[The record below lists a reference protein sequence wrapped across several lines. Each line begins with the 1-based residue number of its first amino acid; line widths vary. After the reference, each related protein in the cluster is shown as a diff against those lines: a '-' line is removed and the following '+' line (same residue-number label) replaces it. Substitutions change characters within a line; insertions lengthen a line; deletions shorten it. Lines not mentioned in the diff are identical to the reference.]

1 MIALAVAA
9 CVASVSEAC
18 PFGRRKA
25 KCQTQADC
33 TVEIAKPVEVV
44 EGKPVIVPV
53 AATTAPAC
61 ANGSCVNQS
70 FQVGPQRGIFFRW
83 GR

>member
-1 MIALAVAA
+1 MIALAV
-9 CVASVSEAC
+9 VTMIASVSEAC

-25 KCQTQADC
+25 KAHAQAAC
-33 TVEIAKPVEVV
+33 VSESKPVQVV
-44 EGKPVIVPV
+44 ESKPVIVPV
-53 AATTAPAC
+53 AVALPAC
-61 ANGSCVNQS
+61 ANGSCANQS